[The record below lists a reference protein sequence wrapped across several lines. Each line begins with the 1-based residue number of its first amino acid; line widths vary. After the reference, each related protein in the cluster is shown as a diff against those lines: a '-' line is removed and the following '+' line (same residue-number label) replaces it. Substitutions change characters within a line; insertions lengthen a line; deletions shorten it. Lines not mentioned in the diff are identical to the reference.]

1 MFFADEFFTVQLKNN
16 LPVDLNIKIL
26 VLVVILTSE
35 ISETGLFTISVS
47 ENLVSKLCVTSKLEN
62 VLLNV

>member
-16 LPVDLNIKIL
+16 PPVDLNIKIL
-26 VLVVILTSE
+26 VLVIILTSE
-35 ISETGLFTISVS
+35 ISETGLFKVSVS
-47 ENLVSKLCVTSKLEN
+47 ENQFSKLCATSKLEN